1 MPRRTSKPPMKNYG
15 AQPFDEKEWGITRE
29 QLHDEMRR
37 FGDNTAWC
45 HRNEEMLRKKYPD
58 RWVVVEDGEVIVA
71 DPDHAKILKMLRAR
85 PKGIDAAYIHF
96 ISKVKYNLVV

>member
-1 MPRRTSKPPMKNYG
+1 MKNYG
-15 AQPFDEKEWGITRE
+15 AQPFDEKEWGISRE

-45 HRNEEMLRKKYPD
+45 HRNEEMLRKRYPD
-58 RWVVVEDGEVIVA
+58 LWIVVEDGKVIMA